1 PRPAF
6 LKIQSVHLIAL
17 VRGVGVSGY
26 DQRHANNSELH
37 CRTHPRTLAVAPIQE
52 PTKFELSINMKTAKV
67 LGLDAPWQP
76 QQLADAVIE

>member
-1 PRPAF
+1 VAWPEQVSFF
-6 LKIQSVHLIAL
+6 L
-17 VRGVGVSGY
+17 
-26 DQRHANNSELH
+26 
-37 CRTHPRTLAVAPIQE
+37 E